1 MGTQETLTKLLGQ
14 KLVQRV
20 YKIGGQHFGPIDVL
34 NVLSVIQSVLGLFGS
49 IGRPVGL
56 VFSAPQGFTQSLRE
70 MLELARTG
78 RQDEALSRFGLAM
91 DGLYRS
97 WRLMAEELAN
107 AVPPEKRAEYQLF
120 VAGLDHSVKRSIL
133 SFKNQMHS
141 LLRFGYRLDP
151 DRAEAKVLSMGE
163 RSFGEI
169 VMSPLCRIMTESF
182 ERNFVYLDPL
192 SYVVSKPGQSRSTEL
207 DPDVDESSN
216 RLRDAISLRQKR
228 MKGGDITFVMPGFY
242 LGMEYEWK
250 IGTMPFNGSDIS
262 AYILSLAFGLDPI
275 ELVYIKRVMGDA
287 PTDIQSLVDQ
297 QNASTGVDG
306 KRSELVATFVLE
318 QLKDTRRDLQL
329 YNTTTGTFHIVPVA
343 VGVSTS

>member
-14 KLVQRV
+14 ELVQKV

-34 NVLSVIQSVLGLFGS
+34 SVIQSVLGLFAS
-49 IGRPVGL
+49 TGRPVGL

-70 MLELARTG
+70 MLELARKG

-107 AVPPEKRAEYQLF
+107 AVPPKKQAEYEPF
-120 VAGLDHSVKRSIL
+120 VAGLDHRVKRSIL
-133 SFKNQMHS
+133 SFKNQMDS
-141 LLRFGYRLDP
+141 LLRFGYLLDP
-151 DRAEAKVLSMGE
+151 DRTEAKVLSMGE

-182 ERNFVYLDPL
+182 EKNFAYLDPL

-207 DPDVDESSN
+207 DPDVDESAN
-216 RLRDAISLRQKR
+216 RLRAVISQRQKR
-228 MKGGDITFVMPGFY
+228 MEGGNITFVMPGFY
-242 LGMEYEWK
+242 LAMEHEWK

-262 AYILSLAFGLDPI
+262 AYILSLAFGLDPT
-275 ELVYIKRVMGDA
+275 ELVYIKRVIGDA
-287 PTDIQSLVDQ
+287 PTDIKSLIDQ
-297 QNASTGVDG
+297 QNASAGVGG

-318 QLKDTRRDLQL
+318 QLLETRQDLHI
-329 YNTTTGTFHIVPVA
+329 YDPTTGIFHTVPVA
-343 VGVSTS
+343 ITAPTS